1 LASSWQAATEA
12 AEVMKKANGP
22 ANGLENYRKLLL
34 AKKADLLASLRAQL
48 DTLAGPG
55 GEALDDQA
63 PVFYD
68 QFVALQVNRLDFH
81 QLNLVGDAL
90 DRMDRED
97 YGICMNCGDP
107 ISDRRLR
114 AIPWALHCIAC
125 QERLSTAAD
134 LAQFAEVAA

>member
-1 LASSWQAATEA
+1 MEA
-12 AEVMKKANGP
+12 GDDMKKANGS
-22 ANGLENYRKLLL
+22 ANGPENYRKILL

-48 DTLAGPG
+48 DTLARPG
-55 GEALDDQA
+55 ASAPDDQA

-114 AIPWALHCIAC
+114 AIPWALHCILC
-125 QERLSTAAD
+125 QERLGAAAD
-134 LAQFAEVAA
+134 AAEFAETTA

>member
-1 LASSWQAATEA
+1 
-12 AEVMKKANGP
+12 MKKANGP
-22 ANGLENYRKLLL
+22 PSGLENYRKLLL
-34 AKKADLLASLRAQL
+34 AKKADLLASLRTQL

-55 GEALDDQA
+55 GAAPDDLA

-81 QLNLVGDAL
+81 QLNLVDEAL
-90 DRMDRED
+90 ERMDRED

-125 QERLSTAAD
+125 QERLSAAAD
-134 LAQFAEVAA
+134 RAQLAEVAA

>member
-1 LASSWQAATEA
+1 
-12 AEVMKKANGP
+12 MKKANGP
-22 ANGLENYRKLLL
+22 ANHLENYRKLLL
-34 AKKADLLASLRAQL
+34 AKKADLLVSLRAQL

-55 GEALDDQA
+55 GAAPDDLA

-81 QLNLVGDAL
+81 QLNLVDEAL
-90 DRMDRED
+90 ERMDRED
-97 YGICMNCGDP
+97 YGVCMNCGDS

-125 QERLSTAAD
+125 QERLSAVSNPSQLTEAA
-134 LAQFAEVAA
+134 A

>member
-1 LASSWQAATEA
+1 
-12 AEVMKKANGP
+12 MKTANGSANGP
-22 ANGLENYRKLLL
+22 GNYRTLLL
-34 AKKADLLASLRAQL
+34 AKKAGLLASLRAQL

-55 GEALDDQA
+55 ATTPDDQA

-90 DRMDRED
+90 DRMDREE
-97 YGICMNCGDP
+97 YGVCVNCGDP
-107 ISDRRLR
+107 ISDRRLK

-125 QERLSTAAD
+125 QERLSAACD
-134 LAQFAEVAA
+134 PAQLAEAAA

>member
-1 LASSWQAATEA
+1 
-12 AEVMKKANGP
+12 MKKAKGPENGV
-22 ANGLENYRKLLL
+22 ENYRKLLL

-48 DTLAGPG
+48 ETLAGPG
-55 GEALDDQA
+55 AAAPDDQA

-97 YGICMNCGDP
+97 YGVCVNCGDP

-125 QERLSTAAD
+125 QESLSAVSDPAQ
-134 LAQFAEVAA
+134 LAEAVA

>member
-1 LASSWQAATEA
+1 
-12 AEVMKKANGP
+12 MKKAKGP
-22 ANGLENYRKLLL
+22 ASGLENYRKLLL
-34 AKKADLLASLRAQL
+34 AKKADLISSLRAQI

-55 GEALDDQA
+55 GAAPDDLA

-81 QLNLVGDAL
+81 QLSLVDVAL

-97 YGICMNCGDP
+97 YGVCMDCGDP
-107 ISDRRLR
+107 ISNRRLR

-125 QERLSTAAD
+125 QERLSAASD
-134 LAQFAEVAA
+134 LARLARLAA

>member
-1 LASSWQAATEA
+1 
-12 AEVMKKANGP
+12 MKKANGP

-55 GEALDDQA
+55 GESSEDLA

-68 QFVALQVNRLDFH
+68 QFVALQVNQLDFE
-81 QLNLVGDAL
+81 QLNLVAAAL
-90 DRMDRED
+90 DRMDREN
-97 YGICMNCGDP
+97 YGVCMDCGDP
-107 ISDRRLR
+107 ISNRRLR

-125 QERLSTAAD
+125 QERLSPASDSAQVAGLAA
-134 LAQFAEVAA
+134 

>member
-1 LASSWQAATEA
+1 
-12 AEVMKKANGP
+12 MKKANGP
-22 ANGLENYRKLLL
+22 ADGLENYRRLLL

-55 GEALDDQA
+55 GAAPDDLA

-81 QLNLVGDAL
+81 QLNLVDEAL
-90 DRMDRED
+90 NRMDREG

-107 ISDRRLR
+107 ISGRRLR
-114 AIPWALHCIAC
+114 AIPWALHCIDC
-125 QERLSTAAD
+125 QERLSTASDPAQ
-134 LAQFAEVAA
+134 LAEAAA